1 MTNYLI
7 LIVLIVFI
15 GAFIA
20 KFGELFVALPGLLKW
35 LAIPLLIALL
45 IYGLSVIWPSIQQF
59 FSKIPE
65 LFSKIPELF
74 SKIPELFSKIPG
86 LFSKIPELFSKIP
99 GLFSDIISWFMGT
112 L

>member
-1 MTNYLI
+1 MTDFL
-7 LIVLIVFI
+7 VLLVLVIII
-15 GAFIA
+15 GAFIV
-20 KFGELFVALPGLLKW
+20 KYGELFVALLGLIKW
-35 LAIPLLIALL
+35 LAIPLLIVLL

-59 FSKIPE
+59 FSKIFE
-65 LFSKIPELF
+65 VFSGIPE
-74 SKIPELFSKIPG
+74 

>member
-7 LIVLIVFI
+7 LIVLIIII
-15 GAFIA
+15 GAFIV
-20 KFGELFVALPGLLKW
+20 KYGELFFALLELLKY
-35 LAIPLLIALL
+35 LAIPGLIALL

-59 FSKIPE
+59 FSKIFE
-65 LFSKIPELF
+65 VFS
-74 SKIPELFSKIPG
+74 G
-86 LFSKIPELFSKIP
+86 IPELFSKIP

>member
-1 MTNYLI
+1 MTDFLV
-7 LIVLIVFI
+7 LLVLIIFI
-15 GAFIA
+15 GSFIV
-20 KFGELFVALPGLLKW
+20 KYGELFEASSELLNW

-59 FSKIPE
+59 FSKIFE
-65 LFSKIPELF
+65 VFS
-74 SKIPELFSKIPG
+74 G
-86 LFSKIPELFSKIP
+86 IPELFSKIP

>member
-7 LIVLIVFI
+7 LVVLIIIIGTFI
-15 GAFIA
+15 V
-20 KFGELFVALPGLLKW
+20 KYGELFVALLELIKW

-59 FSKIPE
+59 FSKIFE
-65 LFSKIPELF
+65 VFS
-74 SKIPELFSKIPG
+74 G
-86 LFSKIPELFSKIP
+86 IPELFSKIP

>member
-1 MTNYLI
+1 MTDFL
-7 LIVLIVFI
+7 VLLVLVIII

-20 KFGELFVALPGLLKW
+20 KFGELFVALLELIKW

-59 FSKIPE
+59 FSKIFE
-65 LFSKIPELF
+65 VFS
-74 SKIPELFSKIPG
+74 G
-86 LFSKIPELFSKIP
+86 IPELFSKIP
-99 GLFSDIISWFMGT
+99 GLFSDIISWFTGT